1 MTTSY
6 ASIEQLFE
14 EEPLPAYDVWS
25 AGIILYELM
34 SGKLPYEPSNS
45 PAKMVKLIRQSQ
57 RQTLPDTYSKELTDL
72 VEIMLQIDIN

>member
-14 EEPLPAYDVWS
+14 LDPLPAYDVWS

-34 SGKLPYEPSNS
+34 SGKLPYEPSS
-45 PAKMVKLIRQSQ
+45 SQAKMVKLIRQSQ

-72 VEIMLQIDIN
+72 VEIML